1 MTTIRSGGT
10 CLWNN
15 GSLGDAPLCAG
26 GGSDCPLLCMRKRR
40 SRFCAGVKVIATP
53 VHAWTAIVTPANARM
68 AKNKDLSTP
77 LVDIP
82 EKQNPKQCEKKDLKT
97 FNNSMDSV
105 PQFHEYHNLRISLH
119 ELAKR
124 WHSQNESD
132 LNCKTSKGSP
142 KQLLENLKIFL
153 KRLHDGKWLKTE
165 AKQ

>member
-1 MTTIRSGGT
+1 MHSS
-10 CLWNN
+10 CLI
-15 GSLGDAPLCAG
+15 
-26 GGSDCPLLCMRKRR
+26 LLC
-40 SRFCAGVKVIATP
+40 FGVYASCRPTGKLLAALIETQKYLH
-53 VHAWTAIVTPANARM
+53 HAMDQV
-68 AKNKDLSTP
+68 KNKDLATP

-97 FNNSMDSV
+97 FNNSLDSV
-105 PQFHEYHNLRISLH
+105 PQFHEYHNLRSSLH